1 MFHVAYVTF
10 GALSGEAIALVV
22 IGGCALGLTVAVVM
36 LLVRRPPP
44 PPQQFPI
51 PRFQEAPAEPDP
63 VRAGTSLSRRAAPR
77 RGGRLV
83 DVLITDETCE
93 MEPFRAWVIDR
104 SAGGL
109 AIGAGQPFAVGTI
122 LSVRPLESSQVPWV
136 QIEIRDCQ
144 VDGSDWRLCCKFVRT
159 PPYSTLMLFG

>member
-1 MFHVAYVTF
+1 
-10 GALSGEAIALVV
+10 
-22 IGGCALGLTVAVVM
+22 
-36 LLVRRPPP
+36 
-44 PPQQFPI
+44 
-51 PRFQEAPAEPDP
+51 
-63 VRAGTSLSRRAAPR
+63 
-77 RGGRLV
+77 V
-83 DVLITDETCE
+83 DVLISDETGE
-93 MEPFRAWVIDR
+93 LEPFRGWVIDR

-122 LSVRPLESSQVPWV
+122 LSVRPLESRQVPWV